1 MRLKDETYEYI
12 KQVVID
18 NFIYYK
24 IRGIPINPFEI
35 AITLGITI
43 IPYSALSERAREL
56 SLKTS
61 VDGYSVP
68 GNDGSY
74 TIYYNDKCRSYGRV
88 KNTIMHEIA
97 HFLLGHTQDGPS
109 EEAEANFFAKYA
121 LAPPPLIHNM
131 RGEINPHT
139 ITEVFQISVSAALNA
154 FDYYQKW
161 FRFGGDNYTEYEI
174 QLLELFEVA

>member
-35 AITLGITI
+35 AIVLGITI
-43 IPYSALSERAREL
+43 VPYSALSERAKEL
-56 SLKTS
+56 SIKTS
-61 VDGYSVP
+61 ADGYSVP
-68 GNDGSY
+68 GTDGSY
-74 TIYYNDKCRSYGRV
+74 TIYYNDKCRSYGRIR
-88 KNTIMHEIA
+88 NTIMHEIA
-97 HFLLGHTQDGPS
+97 HFLLGHTQDGPL

-139 ITEVFQISVSAALNA
+139 ITEVFQISLSAALNA
-154 FDYYQKW
+154 FEYYQKW
-161 FRFGGDNYTEYEI
+161 LRFK
-174 QLLELFEVA
+174 EVIK

>member
-74 TIYYNDKCRSYGRV
+74 TI
-88 KNTIMHEIA
+88 
-97 HFLLGHTQDGPS
+97 
-109 EEAEANFFAKYA
+109 
-121 LAPPPLIHNM
+121 
-131 RGEINPHT
+131 
-139 ITEVFQISVSAALNA
+139 
-154 FDYYQKW
+154 
-161 FRFGGDNYTEYEI
+161 
-174 QLLELFEVA
+174 